1 MSIYIS
7 IFIILILISSIL
19 TITSKNPVTSVLYL
33 INVFVLSS
41 LSLLLLG
48 AEFLSILIVIIYIG
62 AISILFLFV
71 IMMLNLRIVE
81 VYSSLIKSFS
91 VGSFLGFFFLLELLF
106 LIKYEF
112 ILNSTYYLNNNY
124 LEFYLISYNLLKTS
138 YSNLYLISD
147 LLYNYYSI
155 FLLIAGLI
163 LLTAMIG
170 AILLTVDKSYHDVKN
185 KSLSSLYNFKD
196 KKNRIICWSTKKK
209 N

>member
-196 KKNRIICWSTKKK
+196 KKNRIIC
-209 N
+209 